1 MARVS
6 LGGDVPL
13 AVETVLAVARST
25 DAVFWIESL
34 SPASLL
40 RSGLVIDGDI
50 TRVLEE
56 VRSMKGIT
64 VKDLV

>member
-13 AVETVLAVARST
+13 AVETVLAAARSS
-25 DAVFWIESL
+25 DDVFWIESL
-34 SPASLL
+34 DPARLL

-50 TRVLEE
+50 TKVLEA
-56 VRSMKGIT
+56 VSSMKSIT
-64 VKDLV
+64 IKDLV

>member
-13 AVETVLAVARST
+13 AVETVLAVARSS

-34 SPASLL
+34 DPARLL

-50 TRVLEE
+50 TKVLEE
-56 VRSMKGIT
+56 VRSMKSIT
-64 VKDLV
+64 VKELV